1 LGVIPAKA
9 GTQLLQD
16 VLDPGFR
23 WGDKQKTAFYELV
36 KEPMRKVLSNFWEV
50 ILAAC
55 VIVLCAGVFM
65 QVLLRYAIKVSFPA
79 IEEIVSIAF
88 IYTIFLG
95 AAVGMKRSEH
105 LNIDFLLKRAPPGT
119 QKALR
124 LVVAAGTAL
133 FLFFVV
139 REGLGFVGDSY
150 TQTTTYL
157 DLPMSYFYAAIPGS
171 GLIML
176 YYLAK
181 RTCACIRSGG
191 ASEGVEGGHP

>member
-1 LGVIPAKA
+1 
-9 GTQLLQD
+9 
-16 VLDPGFR
+16 
-23 WGDKQKTAFYELV
+23 
-36 KEPMRKVLSNFWEV
+36 MRKVLSNFWEV

-55 VIVLCAGVFM
+55 VVVLCAGVFM

-79 IEEIVSIAF
+79 IEEIVSISF

-95 AAVGMKRSEH
+95 AAVGMKRMEH
-105 LNIDFLLKRAPPGT
+105 LSIDFLLKRAPLDL
-119 QKALR
+119 QRFLR

-139 REGLGFVGDSY
+139 REGIAFVRDSY

-157 DLPMSYFYAAIPGS
+157 NLPMSYSYAAIPGS

-181 RTCACIRSGG
+181 RTYATNRSGG
-191 ASEGVEGGHP
+191 TSAAEAEGGHS

>member
-1 LGVIPAKA
+1 
-9 GTQLLQD
+9 
-16 VLDPGFR
+16 
-23 WGDKQKTAFYELV
+23 
-36 KEPMRKVLSNFWEV
+36 MRKVLSNFWEV

-55 VIVLCAGVFM
+55 VVVLCVGVFM

-79 IEEIVSIAF
+79 IEEIVSMSF

-95 AAVGMKRSEH
+95 AAVGMKRMEH
-105 LNIDFLLKRAPPGT
+105 LNIDFLLKRLPPGL
-119 QKALR
+119 QKVLR

-139 REGLGFVGDSY
+139 REGIGFVRDSY

-157 DLPMSYFYAAIPGS
+157 NLPMSYSYAAIPGS

-181 RTCACIRSGG
+181 RTYATIRSGG
-191 ASEGVEGGHP
+191 TSAAEAEGGHS

>member
-1 LGVIPAKA
+1 MKKILA
-9 GTQLLQD
+9 
-16 VLDPGFR
+16 
-23 WGDKQKTAFYELV
+23 
-36 KEPMRKVLSNFWEV
+36 NFWET

-55 VIVLCAGVFM
+55 VVVLCAGVFM

-79 IEEIVSIAF
+79 IEEIVGISF

-95 AAVGMKRSEH
+95 AAVGMKRMEH
-105 LNIDFLLKRAPPGT
+105 LNIDFLLKRVPPRV
-119 QKALR
+119 QKAFR
-124 LVVAAGTAL
+124 LVGAAGTAL

-139 REGLGFVGDSY
+139 REGFGFVRDSY

-157 DLPMSYFYAAIPGS
+157 NLPMSYSYAAIPGS

-181 RTCACIRSGG
+181 RTGAFIRSGG
-191 ASEGVEGGHP
+191 ASDAAEKGHS